1 MRGNDSCQKKLL
13 KILDIIEFQEWT
25 FEIRVI
31 FEPFSIAIFQSC
43 LLPKM
48 RLSVVLE
55 GKYIGYK
62 NAVYQTALELQKSS
76 ADR

>member
-1 MRGNDSCQKKLL
+1 MRGNNSCQNKLL
-13 KILDIIEFQEWT
+13 KIIHIIEFQEWT

-43 LLPKM
+43 LPKM
-48 RLSVVLE
+48 RLSIVLE
-55 GKYIGYK
+55 GRYIGYK